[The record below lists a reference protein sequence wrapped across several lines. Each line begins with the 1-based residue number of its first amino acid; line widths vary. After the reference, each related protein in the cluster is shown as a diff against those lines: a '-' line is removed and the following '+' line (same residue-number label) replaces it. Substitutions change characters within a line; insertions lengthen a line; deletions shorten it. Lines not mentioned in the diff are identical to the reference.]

1 MRLKEVRL
9 SKNMT
14 QETLSSLLGVT
25 RTTVTM
31 WENGKSM
38 PNIVTLKKI
47 AQVLN
52 CKVEDLI

>member
-1 MRLKEVRL
+1 MHLKEVRL

-47 AQVLN
+47 AEVLN